1 MSAIRDLLARSTG
14 ESAAAGRRFVRVPA
28 CRQAGLASA
37 AGTHGWVVIGRER
50 LVPVGIEAEA
60 CLAEVLGGRRLL
72 AAALAVISRLPGASG
87 RCAAGTSPTPLDNR
101 GSLAHAEPMLTWH
114 NLYDKRPDGPSISG

>member
-1 MSAIRDLLARSTG
+1 MSAIKDLLARGTG

-60 CLAEVLGGRRLL
+60 RLAGVLGRRGLL
-72 AAALAVISRLPGASG
+72 AVALAVISRLLGSLG
-87 RCAAGTSPTPLDNR
+87 RCAVGTSPTPLKSR
-101 GSLAHAEPMLTWH
+101 SSLTHAETMLAWH
-114 NLYDKRPDGPSISG
+114 NLYDKRLAGPSISG